1 MFCNIPLLA
10 LLIAGQ
16 PVATH
21 RLFNLLR
28 HRIKHQRS
36 KQNRK
41 IFILRLLFFVSPLR
55 YTQSRDSARALFRLC
70 NQRLLRSLHFRFAHN
85 GGGIML
91 RNLLALL
98 IAGQPVATHRLFLR
112 PRIKRQRSK
121 QNRKI
126 FILRLLFFVSPLR
139 YTQSRGFA
147 RAKKKRL
154 IQVVG
159 KSIGKKG
166 KESLFLKQY
175 NIFQVFIILRFS
187 LYLLFIFFVY
197 YALNVLNEDSTF
209 LDITFLTASISV
221 EIAFCSVS
229 SCLSFNSKFLS

>member
-1 MFCNIPLLA
+1 LFCNIPLLA

-55 YTQSRDSARALFRLC
+55 YTQSRGSARALFRLC
-70 NQRLLRSLHFRFAHN
+70 NQRLLRSLHFRSDLN
-85 GGGIML
+85 GGGIMF

-98 IAGQPVATHRLFLR
+98 IAGQPVAPHRLFNLLR

-139 YTQSRGFA
+139 YTQSRGSA

-187 LYLLFIFFVY
+187 LYLLFIFLF
-197 YALNVLNEDSTF
+197 
-209 LDITFLTASISV
+209 IMR
-221 EIAFCSVS
+221 
-229 SCLSFNSKFLS
+229 

>member
-21 RLFNLLR
+21 RLFNL
-28 HRIKHQRS
+28 
-36 KQNRK
+36 
-41 IFILRLLFFVSPLR
+41 
-55 YTQSRDSARALFRLC
+55 
-70 NQRLLRSLHFRFAHN
+70 
-85 GGGIML
+85 
-91 RNLLALL
+91 
-98 IAGQPVATHRLFLR
+98 LR

-139 YTQSRGFA
+139 YTQSRGSARALFRLCNQRLLRSLHFRFA
-147 RAKKKRL
+147 HNGGGIMLRALLVLPVASRHRHSTPAYAKKKRL

-175 NIFQVFIILRFS
+175 YIFQAFIILRFS
-187 LYLLFIFFVY
+187 LYLLFIFFC
-197 YALNVLNEDSTF
+197 LLC
-209 LDITFLTASISV
+209 V
-221 EIAFCSVS
+221 E
-229 SCLSFNSKFLS
+229 CLE